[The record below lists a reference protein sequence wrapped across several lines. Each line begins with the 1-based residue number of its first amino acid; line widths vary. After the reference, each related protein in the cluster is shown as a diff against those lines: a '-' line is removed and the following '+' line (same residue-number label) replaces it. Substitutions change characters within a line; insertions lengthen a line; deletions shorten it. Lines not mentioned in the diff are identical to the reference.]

1 MPLGQ
6 FLKVLFRSHC
16 ESNSDSFLCG
26 NLLKVVFIIASVTFY
41 YLAFSEFKE
50 IRKIT
55 KYIKS
60 VSPEEVGNKKKRK
73 LKEKKTNDLY
83 SFNVWDSFF
92 LRPSRYVRCFLQ

>member
-73 LKEKKTNDLY
+73 LKEKKQMIYILLMFGTLFLY
-83 SFNVWDSFF
+83 GFF
-92 LRPSRYVRCFLQ
+92 VI